1 MVKPPQND
9 NWQRATNQMVTGYL
23 TNSKTGKTTFT
34 FFHL

>member
-9 NWQRATNQMVTGYL
+9 IWQSATNQMVTDYL
-23 TNSKTGKTTFT
+23 TNLKTGKTTFT